1 MLILEMTLIKIKY
14 TKKYETHSKN
24 NVWNLF
30 DILTVCITMWTYIC
44 SLTTCCVGQ
53 MITSVP
59 PSGGAL
65 KNAISRISTEYRL
78 QFAWPKGSKN
88 QGEDKGS
95 AGAGGVGP
103 PRKSLSMG
111 AIKPTGSIMP
121 LNTAIAA
128 VHKKRITDADRKFG
142 ELESYLVIYP

>member
-1 MLILEMTLIKIKY
+1 
-14 TKKYETHSKN
+14 
-24 NVWNLF
+24 
-30 DILTVCITMWTYIC
+30 
-44 SLTTCCVGQ
+44 

-88 QGEDKGS
+88 QGEDKGL

-142 ELESYLVIYP
+142 ELESYLVIYI

>member
-1 MLILEMTLIKIKY
+1 
-14 TKKYETHSKN
+14 
-24 NVWNLF
+24 
-30 DILTVCITMWTYIC
+30 
-44 SLTTCCVGQ
+44 

-95 AGAGGVGP
+95 AGAGGVGL